1 WKPLKSMTRGSFHLM
16 PRSALQMRIWPK
28 LLTVCNLLGVHKCE
42 GLALSDT
49 LRLDTIIRRTE
60 VSMKLITTLV
70 LISFL
75 SSPIQA
81 SETWDKTK
89 KAINEGAEK
98 IDEGTRKII
107 KKGKAKLKE
116 REEKKERQEQK
127 EKDRSP

>member
-1 WKPLKSMTRGSFHLM
+1 
-16 PRSALQMRIWPK
+16 
-28 LLTVCNLLGVHKCE
+28 
-42 GLALSDT
+42 
-49 LRLDTIIRRTE
+49 
-60 VSMKLITTLV
+60 MKLITTLV